1 MDVDPSEDTQHELHD
16 RPIEHNEAEGQYLKP
31 YGKNGTLDL
40 TGDFIE
46 ARVHK
51 VVEIYT
57 FRKEKNADHNDGGSY
72 ERHPNQVDVVYGGF
86 A

>member
-16 RPIEHNEAEGQYLKP
+16 
-31 YGKNGTLDL
+31 GKNGTLDL

>member
-72 ERHPNQVDVVYGGF
+72 DGIQIKLMLYTAGF